1 MQLSLEPSSMYRSFT
16 SEKVTAGMFFQGV
29 VESCEEKGYF
39 INLGFKDNSKGF
51 LKYKEEESDTSAEFE
66 KGDLI
71 MV

>member
-1 MQLSLEPSSMYRSFT
+1 MYRSFT
-16 SEKVTAGMFFQGV
+16 SDKVTTGMFFQGM

-51 LKYKEEESDTSAEFE
+51 LKYKAEESETSSEFE

-71 MV
+71 LV